1 MIGLVGLPAQAAL
14 LFHWPS
20 GDAGWQILWTAL
32 KVNAIAFKPDA
43 VRSGCLS
50 GHVSILKNQIT
61 ILVSSTFISVIE
73 VQTTHGQ
80 TNLDPSGL
88 IPTRKVHLFVF

>member
-1 MIGLVGLPAQAAL
+1 MRTTSATHRLNQNGSRETYCPLHEHRTLPK
-14 LFHWPS
+14 
-20 GDAGWQILWTAL
+20 DWQILWTAL

-61 ILVSSTFISVIE
+61 ILVSSTFIS
-73 VQTTHGQ
+73 
-80 TNLDPSGL
+80 
-88 IPTRKVHLFVF
+88 